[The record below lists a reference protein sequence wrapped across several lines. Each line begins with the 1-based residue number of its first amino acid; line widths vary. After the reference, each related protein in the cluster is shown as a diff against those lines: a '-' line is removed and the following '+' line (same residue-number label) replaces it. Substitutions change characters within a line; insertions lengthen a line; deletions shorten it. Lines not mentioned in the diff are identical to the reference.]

1 MWKVK
6 LTTTERRIARF
17 AAIGL
22 RNIEIGDYLGITEHS
37 VKNRLKPIFDKTGM
51 GSRLELAMWYWQKF
65 PEELKL
71 AAELIEL

>member
-1 MWKVK
+1 MWKVN
-6 LTTTERRIARF
+6 LSPTERRIARF

-22 RNIEIGDYLGITEHS
+22 RNIEIGDHIGYTEMS
-37 VKNRLKPIFDKTGM
+37 IRKRMKSIFDKTGM
-51 GSRLELAMWYWQKF
+51 NSRLELAMWYWQNF